1 MLLSGAAVAGLAGA
15 SANAAMVVGL
25 KAIGTYADTNFT
37 NFQPLGGGDTP
48 SSVAATPGKVISMG
62 VFAQVTQTGAVG
74 DPSAGGTGWPAFS
87 SAGGRI
93 VSSGGGVR
101 ANVFGNFLDGSVSGN
116 GSSSGNFV
124 DLDSD
129 TDLDN
134 GNTDANS
141 ANPAG
146 WVLYRGAT
154 GSGEIGPGSNLLVG
168 ANTQSIYGNKPDG
181 TPGTPTTIP
190 GGFEYYLGEV
200 DFVVTNATAPG
211 TNVVWQF
218 RPQTGNATW
227 FENATRTVN
236 SKNGLTTFTGGT
248 TGTAFSSGPAVLIG
262 GGGVVPE
269 PATFGL
275 AGLAGLSLLARRSKK
290 N

>member
-1 MLLSGAAVAGLAGA
+1 MLLSGAAVAGLASATNA
-15 SANAAMVVGL
+15 SMVVGL
-25 KAIGTYADTNFT
+25 RAIGTYASTAFNGFA
-37 NFQPLGGGDTP
+37 PLSGGDTAL
-48 SSVAATPGKVISMG
+48 SVNATPGKVISMG

-74 DPSAGGTGWPAFS
+74 DPTAGGTGWPVFS

-93 VSSGGGVR
+93 VSTGGGVR
-101 ANVFGNFLDGSVSGN
+101 TNVFGNFLDGSVSGN
-116 GSSSGNFV
+116 GSSSGDFV

-168 ANTQSIYGNKPDG
+168 ANTQSIYGNKPNS

-200 DFVVTNATAPG
+200 DYVVTAAGGLTDGSNL
-211 TNVVWQF
+211 VWQF

-236 SKNGLTTFTGGT
+236 SKNGLTTFTNGT
-248 TGTAFSSGPAVLIG
+248 TGTTFSSGPAVLIG
-262 GGGVVPE
+262 GVPE
-269 PATFGL
+269 PTSIGL
-275 AGLAGLSLLARRSKK
+275 AGLAGLALLARRSKK
-290 N
+290 D

>member
-1 MLLSGAAVAGLAGA
+1 MLLSGAAVAGLASATNA
-15 SANAAMVVGL
+15 SMVVGL
-25 KAIGTYADTNFT
+25 RAIGTYADTNFT
-37 NFQPLGGGDTP
+37 NFQPLGGTDTP
-48 SSVAATPGKVISMG
+48 LSVAATPGKVVSLG
-62 VFAQVTQTGAVG
+62 VFATVTQTGAVG
-74 DPSAGGTGWPAFS
+74 DPSAGGTGWPVFS

-93 VSSGGGVR
+93 VSTPTGAARG
-101 ANVFGNFLDGSVSGN
+101 NIFGNFLDGSVSGN
-116 GSSSGNFV
+116 GSSSGDFK
-124 DLDSD
+124 DLDGD

-168 ANTQSIYGNKPDG
+168 ANTQSIYGNKPNG
-181 TPGTPTTIP
+181 TPGTPTAIT

-200 DFVVTNATAPG
+200 DYVVTATG
-211 TNVVWQF
+211 GLTDGSNLVWQF

-236 SKNGLTTFTGGT
+236 SKNGLTTFTNGT
-248 TGTAFSSGPAVLIG
+248 TGTTFSSGPAVLIG
-262 GGGVVPE
+262 GGVPE
-269 PATFGL
+269 PASLGLASL
-275 AGLAGLSLLARRSKK
+275 AGLALLARRGKK
-290 N
+290 D